1 MTRGRKPQQP
11 ELALA
16 KGNPGKRKIVGLAEK
31 KAGGS
36 LVSPLKLTKKALAIW
51 NELIGDLERMN
62 FVRSTDRYAFARYC
76 RYMVR
81 WCELDD
87 AVKPGAETY
96 WTETPHGKMKRL
108 DPAFQAMDRID
119 RRLEAYEVQFGLLPA
134 ARNQIM
140 RNLSMLA
147 PELPLALPGQPVES
161 KRADDD
167 AGPIGILGQIH

>member
-36 LVSPLKLTKKALAIW
+36 LVSPLKLSKKALEVW

-81 WCELDD
+81 WCQLDD

-119 RRLEAYEVQFGLLPA
+119 RRLEAYEVHFGLLPA
-134 ARNQIM
+134 ARQQIM
-140 RNLSMLA
+140 LRLSTLA
-147 PELPLALPGQPVES
+147 PELPLTNSGPPVEGQ
-161 KRADDD
+161 RVDEDT
-167 AGPIGILGQIH
+167 GPIGILGQIH